1 MCRAQGKRERGRG
14 RRSNSIH
21 NFTTRNLI
29 QLGLYRGSFYEQPA
43 RKQQV
48 SWPQS
53 CSVFRLISSNSSA
66 SSSASQG
73 GCKFSLSLS
82 LSMPQQS
89 NQINFMPCL
98 LQFYGI
104 SNAASAAGRSRPRP
118 QHTGSGCC
126 VGNWQQ
132 REVQV
137 ELELERQQE
146 LTQGEGKEEADDYLV

>member
-1 MCRAQGKRERGRG
+1 MPGAGKETERERG

-43 RKQQV
+43 RKQQI

-53 CSVFRLISSNSSA
+53 CSVFRLIPSNSSA
-66 SSSASQG
+66 SSSSASQG

-82 LSMPQQS
+82 LSLPQQS

-104 SNAASAAGRSRPRP
+104 SNAAAAAPAGRSRRRP

-126 VGNWQQ
+126 VGNWQS
-132 REVQV
+132 RG
-137 ELELERQQE
+137 RCRWS
-146 LTQGEGKEEADDYLV
+146 